1 MIGPRFALF
10 AICLALAACRPV
22 PPLHLGA
29 SASRNGLDMTG
40 LLLDHGK
47 PVPNVR
53 IRLTSSHRP
62 SHSMLTTTDVRGRF
76 NIDSSGLGG
85 TRDILRIEASG
96 EDYHA
101 AGEVPTGE
109 FKLTCEIDSNTAY
122 VPDRESRFWSGNDIE
137 WKPGQSIGKLN
148 CR

>member
-1 MIGPRFALF
+1 MHLARFALL
-10 AICLALAACRPV
+10 ATGLALAACRPV
-22 PPLHLGA
+22 PHLGA
-29 SASRNGLDMTG
+29 SDSRHGLDMTG

-62 SHSMLTTTDVRGRF
+62 SHSMLTTTDARGRF

-85 TRDILRIEASG
+85 TRDILRIAANG

-101 AGEVPTGE
+101 VGEVPTGE
-109 FKLTCEIDSNTAY
+109 LKLTCEIDSNTAY